1 MFIRAGGISLI
12 SETAQ
17 LLETTAALSSGASDN
32 GWQMPPLF
40 KGADAAVDFWR
51 LLSIVARTSLNS
63 GLSAGGLSNKGG
75 ADRLSPTVA
84 LLMVDL
90 VTILLFSGASL
101 LDNDPSML
109 FTLTLDLL
117 TFALLTFPLFSLF
130 SLIPLFSTRS
140 FECRSFKWDPDGISG
155 FSGFLRVFAHRE

>member
-40 KGADAAVDFWR
+40 KGADEAVDFWR
-51 LLSIVARTSLNS
+51 LLSIVAQTSLNS
-63 GLSAGGLSNKGG
+63 GLSTGGLTNKGG
-75 ADRLSPTVA
+75 ADRLSTTVA

-90 VTILLFSGASL
+90 VTILLFTGASL
-101 LDNDPSML
+101 LDNGPSNL
-109 FTLTLDLL
+109 FTLSVDLL
-117 TFALLTFPLFSLF
+117 PIALLTFPLFSLF
-130 SLIPLFSTRS
+130 TLISLFSTRS
-140 FECRSFKWDPDGISG
+140 F
-155 FSGFLRVFAHRE
+155 